1 MVHRRLD
8 DDNESTGLKVLLY
21 TIVQS
26 ARIVHMEA
34 IMKGQA
40 ICKDCGTGTLDNEM
54 NEQFILSED
63 GETAVCGICG
73 SNHIDGELYF
83 EEEA

>member
-1 MVHRRLD
+1 
-8 DDNESTGLKVLLY
+8 
-21 TIVQS
+21 
-26 ARIVHMEA
+26 MEA

-40 ICKDCGTGTLDNEM
+40 ICKVCGTGTLDNEM

-73 SNHIDGELYF
+73 STHIDGELYF

>member
-1 MVHRRLD
+1 MASFFMLA
-8 DDNESTGLKVLLY
+8 SKLAKLKDKKMAYV
-21 TIVQS
+21 
-26 ARIVHMEA
+26 
-34 IMKGQA
+34 KGQA